1 MACLWGPDYR
11 TPPKGLQLWMGMRHV
26 ADWAELQTIS
36 ISQYASLEYTMVL
49 SGKSM
54 MQVDHQ
60 GHASKEQS
68 G

>member
-1 MACLWGPDYR
+1 MC
-11 TPPKGLQLWMGMRHV
+11 HV